1 MQAAAVQMRPILMA
15 TVGAAIGLLPAALAT
30 GIGSQAQK
38 PLARVVVGGMLTAAF
53 LILVVL
59 PVLYEMVH
67 RPNGRRI
74 TKEDERAA
82 MRYVFGSLSD
92 SRPWPGV
99 VVAHDRGP
107 IKQCRAGS
115 CRSKC
120 RTRCHRSSRMLRR
133 RSRFRQNTKPL
144 TPEELQ
150 RAEALL
156 PLLEGKQEFW
166 AMGEF
171 VHLGESSVPVL
182 VKALTMPG
190 PRIRYNAIETLSML
204 NAASGV
210 PALIN
215 TAKDPNEMPRVREHA
230 LRVAIRLDPSKTPE
244 AIQAMAKDQNS
255 SIRKSAAFGSRY
267 VRDKAV
273 VPILI
278 GMIAD
283 DERFVAMSA
292 VQSLWI
298 LTLHETE
305 FHDWDAS
312 TKADRQEWMAEWME
326 WWNGEKETFQ
336 IPEPR
341 RRSSRIQG

>member
-1 MQAAAVQMRPILMA
+1 MNVHTKYMWMLTTAMVV
-15 TVGAAIGLLPAALAT
+15 TVGAG
-30 GIGSQAQK
+30 GSELFAGSGHQG
-38 PLARVVVGGMLTAAF
+38 PLV
-53 LILVVL
+53 
-59 PVLYEMVH
+59 PVQIPYEM
-67 RPNGRRI
+67 PPQFQ
-74 TKEDERAA
+74 E
-82 MRYVFGSLSD
+82 S
-92 SRPWPGV
+92 PPV
-99 VVAHDRGP
+99 VTVP
-107 IKQCRAGS
+107 P
-115 CRSKC
+115 
-120 RTRCHRSSRMLRR
+120 
-133 RSRFRQNTKPL
+133 NTKPL
-144 TPEELQ
+144 SQEEMQ

-156 PLLEGKQEFW
+156 PMLEGKQEFW

-190 PRIRYNAIETLSML
+190 PRTRYNAIETLSML
-204 NAASGV
+204 NAASAV
-210 PALIN
+210 PALI
-215 TAKDPNEMPRVREHA
+215 TAAKDPNEIPRVREHA

-278 GMIAD
+278 NMIAD
-283 DERFVAMSA
+283 DERFVALSA

-305 FHDWDAS
+305 FHDWEAS
-312 TKADRQEWMAEWME
+312 TKADRQEWMGEWTE
-326 WWNGEKETFQ
+326 WWSGQKDTFQ

-341 RRSSRIQG
+341 RRSQGRQG